1 MLHRAQEHPGCLS
14 ALVGCWL
21 APGRPGGGACNLA
34 APPIRHRAGGHR
46 TEILPMRGLLRA
58 KAKRALWGGRH
69 GALQQ
74 HALARVLGLLELLG
88 AKGRGDVCGGCGGGL
103 VPAPPPVAN
112 LLAGASHCGC
122 AGVST
127 FNVMVPFLLFGSTF
141 FLVQF
146 RVLGDITNERY
157 AGYELDELTWKR
169 ILMTAL
175 AMTLLGLCFS
185 RFLRTFMHRYYS
197 RCLHLAFY
205 AGGKNCSWSAVR
217 KNPYCPVLLLNAT
230 VNDYLRLADKE
241 PSSDIT
247 FSQLHTGGERVGYF
261 WAFGA
266 RPLARTAALS
276 GGAIDGFIMGK
287 YDTVSLR
294 FWLEFLGVYMGD
306 FVYIARNSGAGARTM
321 AWLDRLPSLIC
332 LELIYGLL
340 LVAVVLSMH
349 PTHNHCSV
357 AVGLC
362 KWSALFATAV
372 AGLSFFSFL
381 PCLGCLQ
388 HSPLLRTLQQATRFY
403 YQSPQPPGMVYISDG
418 GVLENTGV
426 LSLLRRRQ
434 RRILAVYAGEE
445 GPGKEFHCIKKLLK
459 WMLEPQETSGL
470 KAGYPTPPVSSG
482 RGKSP
487 HLPGPLW
494 PGVWASAGSTGR
506 QGQIEFVPRGAAD
519 EVLVQYSQDPQD
531 FASLAW
537 TPLHD
542 LRVVDAS
549 TRRATER
556 PDVRAYREALRAI
569 KLRSEGRTA
578 EEIAKELGRTPSWVR
593 QRMEVSPSALQKPKG
608 LEWWDAEGFCDVTYL
623 RGYARRAG
631 LYEEI
636 VAAVDWEQDKVWRV
650 RKQEGNANWH
660 LRTVKECPGLG
671 VPWYLVEGFKI
682 QTLMAAA
689 AYMDWSAELR
699 RLHDLCQGRDA
710 CEIQHFPPHFD
721 RIPELPGVL
730 PPVRDCR
737 CVLVQAGVDP
747 RQVWA
752 QVNVSH
758 ELLSEDEVLE
768 DHERLATAEDLRR
781 VWRLWQQGNRR
792 WREPA
797 YEPVASR
804 DTEILDPV
812 ARASRTL
819 QESDPFTHR
828 AQCAAVQL
836 SWCAGPAGAVCAKSA
851 VGHAPTVMLSRLAL
865 ALLGAGCLLPASSP
879 VQSMEELAG
888 QEALAGA
895 GPEATA
901 ARVARWRARVGAQAE
916 EDFAFAFYS
925 FDNALQVA
933 GPEVA
938 ASWQEVR
945 GRLRDAS
952 GLALVHAAAEAGAQV
967 SCPSRPPLP
976 RRYKPVPPGGR
987 IKQQAAVPKAKD
999 GITEAMIRELTDLL
1013 LGAHCRRP
1021 KGELTSDRQRE
1032 WEASVHRLVVTQAS
1046 HTEPVTFRNVIR
1058 TLRELYHFQVLRGR
1072 LQGLEEVEPVDV
1084 DTFLHEGTKA
1094 PSRSL
1099 QALRWANKNATLQ
1112 WLIPELRLA
1121 KQPQAGKKQQ
1131 ALGVEPP
1138 LLSHLE
1144 ERIVA
1149 LCRAGDA
1156 RWTALLGQWLVGA
1169 GVLRYKHLHLST
1181 VLKITASTVHCYCTR
1196 GKQAKLRSGFYW
1208 CVPARF
1214 LNQFSWSTAWREL
1227 YASLPAARRK
1237 NCGLAFDFRG
1247 NSWSRLESVRATQDE
1262 FRRVLE
1268 EPQLLTSYSWRRLG
1282 TTVGLLANFTV
1293 PQLAALGDWGDR
1305 IEDSQAKMPIHYA
1318 GSRYGLSRYCKHY
1331 AYAVASHLREHLSWE
1346 AIPPWA
1352 VELACAAAK
1361 VEAETA
1367 VERDSVVVW
1376 SSPCRVMYDQRRL
1389 KLTASAR
1396 NRLRQASRGMAY
1408 QAMVAMPPAIAGKRC
1423 GSALRD
1429 GTPLCPQFNMGTCVN
1444 GDTCAVVHR
1453 CSAAQKSGR
1462 ICGGYHSALECRN
1475 PKTERVQIQLVPAA
1489 RAKSDTGKALL
1500 EWRWLWLWSQMGRQT
1515 PQVYKLRSGGK
1526 IILSGLPLEQFRH
1539 LYPDTA
1545 LQVCC
1550 LGQTPES
1557 RKGISLAGAR
1567 VYVVDLTE
1575 LSESAKKWTDLFT
1588 AICRMLWAGDV
1599 VVIHCMAGR
1608 HRAALLTCLQLAL
1621 MRDQTLEAA
1630 EADLLRRRSV
1640 ELNQVRRYDGGNWAW
1655 AQRALQSTRLPA
1667 CFPVPSGYTASDSS
1681 NLHLRLPNGITL
1693 CKHAQ
1698 SPERAVGRLRNA
1710 RFTEDRRE
1718 AVAWGRAP
1726 CETCFARASARWWP
1740 VI

>member
-1 MLHRAQEHPGCLS
+1 MTFVKAGTSCIIGARPVRFSISHRILTGFLSCQEFS
-14 ALVGCWL
+14 
-21 APGRPGGGACNLA
+21 
-34 APPIRHRAGGHR
+34 HRSESQPA
-46 TEILPMRGLLRA
+46 LLRTVDAA
-58 KAKRALWGGRH
+58 KKARTGSNFH
-69 GALQQ
+69 GLV
-74 HALARVLGLLELLG
+74 LTLGKPYLSRRVLTRGRCGLKL
-88 AKGRGDVCGGCGGGL
+88 
-103 VPAPPPVAN
+103 
-112 LLAGASHCGC
+112 
-122 AGVST
+122 T
-127 FNVMVPFLLFGSTF
+127 FPMSCFLRMRCWRTMSAWP
-141 FLVQF
+141 Q
-146 RVLGDITNERY
+146 
-157 AGYELDELTWKR
+157 
-169 ILMTAL
+169 
-175 AMTLLGLCFS
+175 
-185 RFLRTFMHRYYS
+185 LRTFGECGAFGS
-197 RCLHLAFY
+197 RAIGV
-205 AGGKNCSWSAVR
+205 GGSRPTSLLPVVTQRSWIPWPEPAAPCGYGSAV
-217 KNPYCPVLLLNAT
+217 
-230 VNDYLRLADKE
+230 
-241 PSSDIT
+241 
-247 FSQLHTGGERVGYF
+247 
-261 WAFGA
+261 
-266 RPLARTAALS
+266 
-276 GGAIDGFIMGK
+276 
-287 YDTVSLR
+287 
-294 FWLEFLGVYMGD
+294 
-306 FVYIARNSGAGARTM
+306 
-321 AWLDRLPSLIC
+321 
-332 LELIYGLL
+332 
-340 LVAVVLSMH
+340 
-349 PTHNHCSV
+349 
-357 AVGLC
+357 
-362 KWSALFATAV
+362 
-372 AGLSFFSFL
+372 
-381 PCLGCLQ
+381 
-388 HSPLLRTLQQATRFY
+388 
-403 YQSPQPPGMVYISDG
+403 
-418 GVLENTGV
+418 
-426 LSLLRRRQ
+426 
-434 RRILAVYAGEE
+434 
-445 GPGKEFHCIKKLLK
+445 
-459 WMLEPQETSGL
+459 
-470 KAGYPTPPVSSG
+470 
-482 RGKSP
+482 
-487 HLPGPLW
+487 
-494 PGVWASAGSTGR
+494 
-506 QGQIEFVPRGAAD
+506 
-519 EVLVQYSQDPQD
+519 
-531 FASLAW
+531 
-537 TPLHD
+537 
-542 LRVVDAS
+542 
-549 TRRATER
+549 
-556 PDVRAYREALRAI
+556 
-569 KLRSEGRTA
+569 
-578 EEIAKELGRTPSWVR
+578 
-593 QRMEVSPSALQKPKG
+593 
-608 LEWWDAEGFCDVTYL
+608 
-623 RGYARRAG
+623 
-631 LYEEI
+631 
-636 VAAVDWEQDKVWRV
+636 
-650 RKQEGNANWH
+650 
-660 LRTVKECPGLG
+660 
-671 VPWYLVEGFKI
+671 
-682 QTLMAAA
+682 
-689 AYMDWSAELR
+689 
-699 RLHDLCQGRDA
+699 
-710 CEIQHFPPHFD
+710 
-721 RIPELPGVL
+721 
-730 PPVRDCR
+730 
-737 CVLVQAGVDP
+737 
-747 RQVWA
+747 
-752 QVNVSH
+752 
-758 ELLSEDEVLE
+758 
-768 DHERLATAEDLRR
+768 
-781 VWRLWQQGNRR
+781 
-792 WREPA
+792 
-797 YEPVASR
+797 SR
-804 DTEILDPV
+804 
-812 ARASRTL
+812 

-888 QEALAGA
+888 QEALVGG

-967 SCPSRPPLP
+967 SSPSRPPLP

-1013 LGAHCRRP
+1013 VDAHCRRP
-1021 KGELTSDRQRE
+1021 KGELTSERQRE

-1346 AIPPWA
+1346 AIPPSA

-1367 VERDSVVVW
+1367 VERDSVVLW

-1408 QAMVAMPPAIAGKRC
+1408 QAMVVMPPAIAGKRC

-1489 RAKSDTGKALL
+1489 KPGRKRPRREAEGMAPSRRGQARSSWDRNAAPAAGEGAPHDLVEVVEVEDEPVLEDGEGVGHGEGAPGVALALAVEPNGPADPPGVEVAAAAAPSIFDQLAGRRAVQRPS
-1500 EWRWLWLWSQMGRQT
+1500 E
-1515 PQVYKLRSGGK
+1515 VYKLRSGGK

-1588 AICRMLWAGDV
+1588 AICRTLWAGDV

>member
-1 MLHRAQEHPGCLS
+1 
-14 ALVGCWL
+14 
-21 APGRPGGGACNLA
+21 
-34 APPIRHRAGGHR
+34 
-46 TEILPMRGLLRA
+46 
-58 KAKRALWGGRH
+58 
-69 GALQQ
+69 
-74 HALARVLGLLELLG
+74 
-88 AKGRGDVCGGCGGGL
+88 
-103 VPAPPPVAN
+103 
-112 LLAGASHCGC
+112 
-122 AGVST
+122 
-127 FNVMVPFLLFGSTF
+127 
-141 FLVQF
+141 
-146 RVLGDITNERY
+146 
-157 AGYELDELTWKR
+157 
-169 ILMTAL
+169 
-175 AMTLLGLCFS
+175 
-185 RFLRTFMHRYYS
+185 
-197 RCLHLAFY
+197 
-205 AGGKNCSWSAVR
+205 
-217 KNPYCPVLLLNAT
+217 
-230 VNDYLRLADKE
+230 
-241 PSSDIT
+241 
-247 FSQLHTGGERVGYF
+247 
-261 WAFGA
+261 
-266 RPLARTAALS
+266 
-276 GGAIDGFIMGK
+276 
-287 YDTVSLR
+287 
-294 FWLEFLGVYMGD
+294 
-306 FVYIARNSGAGARTM
+306 
-321 AWLDRLPSLIC
+321 
-332 LELIYGLL
+332 
-340 LVAVVLSMH
+340 
-349 PTHNHCSV
+349 
-357 AVGLC
+357 
-362 KWSALFATAV
+362 
-372 AGLSFFSFL
+372 
-381 PCLGCLQ
+381 
-388 HSPLLRTLQQATRFY
+388 
-403 YQSPQPPGMVYISDG
+403 
-418 GVLENTGV
+418 
-426 LSLLRRRQ
+426 
-434 RRILAVYAGEE
+434 
-445 GPGKEFHCIKKLLK
+445 
-459 WMLEPQETSGL
+459 
-470 KAGYPTPPVSSG
+470 
-482 RGKSP
+482 
-487 HLPGPLW
+487 
-494 PGVWASAGSTGR
+494 
-506 QGQIEFVPRGAAD
+506 
-519 EVLVQYSQDPQD
+519 
-531 FASLAW
+531 
-537 TPLHD
+537 
-542 LRVVDAS
+542 
-549 TRRATER
+549 
-556 PDVRAYREALRAI
+556 
-569 KLRSEGRTA
+569 
-578 EEIAKELGRTPSWVR
+578 
-593 QRMEVSPSALQKPKG
+593 
-608 LEWWDAEGFCDVTYL
+608 
-623 RGYARRAG
+623 
-631 LYEEI
+631 
-636 VAAVDWEQDKVWRV
+636 
-650 RKQEGNANWH
+650 
-660 LRTVKECPGLG
+660 
-671 VPWYLVEGFKI
+671 
-682 QTLMAAA
+682 MAAA

-699 RLHDLCQGRDA
+699 RLHDLCQGRDVLHHWCQA

-737 CVLVQAGVDP
+737 CCQEGQDGFQFPWIGAYP
-747 RQVWA
+747 RQA
-752 QVNVSH
+752 A
-758 ELLSEDEVLE
+758 LDEVLE

-781 VWRLWQQGNRR
+781 VWRLWQQGNS
-792 WREPA
+792 
-797 YEPVASR
+797 VGGSR
-804 DTEILDPV
+804 PT
-812 ARASRTL
+812 
-819 QESDPFTHR
+819 
-828 AQCAAVQL
+828 
-836 SWCAGPAGAVCAKSA
+836 PAGAVCAKSA

-945 GRLRDAS
+945 GR
-952 GLALVHAAAEAGAQV
+952 
-967 SCPSRPPLP
+967 
-976 RRYKPVPPGGR
+976 

-1013 LGAHCRRP
+1013 
-1021 KGELTSDRQRE
+1021 
-1032 WEASVHRLVVTQAS
+1032 VAS

-1058 TLRELYHFQVLRGR
+1058 TLRGLYHFQVLRGR

-1318 GSRYGLSRYCKHY
+1318 GSRYGLSRYCKHD

-1346 AIPPWA
+1346 AIPPSA

-1489 RAKSDTGKALL
+1489 KPGRKRPRREAEGMAPSRRGQARSSWDRNAAPAAGEGAPHDLVEVVEVEDEPVLEDGEGVGHGEGAPGVALAL
-1500 EWRWLWLWSQMGRQT
+1500 AVEPNG
-1515 PQVYKLRSGGK
+1515 PAVYKLRSGGK

-1557 RKGISLAGAR
+1557 RKGIRLAGAR

-1575 LSESAKKWTDLFT
+1575 PSESAKKWTDLFT
-1588 AICRMLWAGDV
+1588 AICRTLWAGDV

-1698 SPERAVGRLRNA
+1698 SPERAGPAPQCALHGGPQGGSGVG
-1710 RFTEDRRE
+1710 T
-1718 AVAWGRAP
+1718 RAL
-1726 CETCFARASARWWP
+1726 
-1740 VI
+1740 